1 MKILLGTVIKVM
13 VRVNNTA
20 GETQY
25 DIYEF
30 YLNDSPNIGNIT
42 TSFVGEG
49 SGSAGTAIDSLMH
62 VSLTNW
68 YDTTDDKTQELR
80 LHVYIILTEYVGI
93 GTEVTQLTLTE

>member
-13 VRVNNTA
+13 VRVNNTL

-30 YLNDSPNIGNIT
+30 YLNDSPIYGNIS

-49 SGSAGTAIDSLMH
+49 YYSEGTAMESLLH

-68 YDTTDDKTQELR
+68 YDTTDDKT
-80 LHVYIILTEYVGI
+80 
-93 GTEVTQLTLTE
+93 